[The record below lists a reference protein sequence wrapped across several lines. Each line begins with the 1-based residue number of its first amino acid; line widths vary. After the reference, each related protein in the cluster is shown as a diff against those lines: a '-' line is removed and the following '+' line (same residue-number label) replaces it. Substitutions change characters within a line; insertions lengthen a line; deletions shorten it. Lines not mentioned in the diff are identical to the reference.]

1 MSTPLG
7 LGFLKFVVSDLEVME
22 RFYLKA
28 LGMTVQKRL
37 EFPGFTEL
45 ILSSGGADL
54 ALLRYDDGREVTLGT
69 ASGPIGVYLDDVDGA
84 YDRAIAAG
92 GGSQQPPTTMG
103 NIRVAFVTDPE
114 GHEIEFLRVDD
125 Q

>member
-1 MSTPLG
+1 VNTPLS
-7 LGFLKFVVSDLEVME
+7 LGFVKFNVSDLAAME
-22 RFYLKA
+22 AFYVEA

-37 EFPGFTEL
+37 EFPGLTEI

-54 ALLRYDDGREVTLGT
+54 ALVRYDDGRDISLGS
-69 ASGPIGVYLDDVDGA
+69 ASGPIGIYLNDVDGA

-92 GGSQQPPTTMG
+92 GTSRQPPTSMG
-103 NIRVAFVTDPE
+103 GIRVALVADPE

>member
-7 LGFLKFVVSDLEVME
+7 LGFLKFTVSDLEAME
-22 RFYLKA
+22 AFYRQA
-28 LGMTVQKRL
+28 FGMTVQKRL
-37 EFPGFTEL
+37 EFPEFTEI

-54 ALLRYDDGREVTLGT
+54 ALVRYKDGREVSLGS
-69 ASGPIGVYLDDVDGA
+69 ANGPIGVYLQDVDGA

-92 GGSQQPPTTMG
+92 GAPRQPPTSMG
-103 NIRVAFVTDPE
+103 GIRVAFVADPE
-114 GHEIEFLRVDD
+114 GHEIEFLRLDD